1 MVAPFVNAKT
11 RNVLVR
17 VAAIDS
23 STAGCR
29 TWPLTVQYPTGFPS
43 EAIAIAIAA
52 AVQPS
57 ARKIVRKPDQG
68 IRRKN
73 PVSHGRLL
81 VVKARVGFCG
91 VSLIKCWDSAGSV
104 VLPMMGSGREQM
116 KRKSK
121 EN

>member
-1 MVAPFVNAKT
+1 MFHQWIVAPFVKAKT
-11 RNVLVR
+11 RKVLVK
-17 VAAIDS
+17 VAAIDR

-68 IRRKN
+68 IRRKK
-73 PVSHGRLL
+73 PGSHGRLL
-81 VVKARVGFCG
+81 VVNARVGFCG
-91 VSLIKCWDSAGSV
+91 VSLIKCWATAGSV
-104 VLPMMGSGREQM
+104 VLPMLRSGREKD
-116 KRKSK
+116 KR
-121 EN
+121 